1 MFNLLVN
8 CQQKKLLM
16 PNEMFKSWDSLL
28 RVKAVSR
35 LTIDA
40 YFLIKIVL
48 SLKF

>member
-16 PNEMFKSWDSLL
+16 ECFKSGDNSLL